1 MRKQTTQQIAP
12 KIYISH
18 SASDNILAHKIRNL
32 LKSGFNANIF
42 MNEDLSGGEEWE
54 PQLRR
59 ALSDSDYVVVLLTPQ
74 SIRSTFVLLDLGA
87 AWGLGKPI
95 ICIVTQRNLWH
106 TVTVPLNESQ
116 IIEVTDIDAPA
127 SSDELTR
134 RFSQIMESHP
144 V

>member
-1 MRKQTTQQIAP
+1 MRKQATQQIAP

-18 SASDNILAHKIRNL
+18 SVSENVLAQKIRHL
-32 LKSGFNANIF
+32 LKSSFNANVF

-74 SIRSTFVLLDLGA
+74 SIRSTFVLMDLGA

-95 ICIVTQRNLWH
+95 ICIVTQPNLWR

-116 IIEVTDIDAPA
+116 IIEVTDIDDPA
-127 SSDELTR
+127 SSKQLVR
-134 RFSQIMESHP
+134 RFSQILESRP